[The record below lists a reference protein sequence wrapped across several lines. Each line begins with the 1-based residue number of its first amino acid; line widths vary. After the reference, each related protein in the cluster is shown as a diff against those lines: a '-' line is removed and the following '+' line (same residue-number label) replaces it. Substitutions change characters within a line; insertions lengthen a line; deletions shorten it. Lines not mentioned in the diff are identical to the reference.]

1 MPVHAGPLGEAPGW
15 AGGRKGG
22 GEAEA
27 RAFPGVSVGKS
38 RQVKGKSLELANL
51 NDSGG
56 LQDMGDV
63 AICLIRGPG
72 LINSRGNI
80 GLVYES

>member
-1 MPVHAGPLGEAPGW
+1 MKTEANAIKRKIYYLHLSRERGMPVHAGPPGEAAGW

-38 RQVKGKSLELANL
+38 RQVKGKS
-51 NDSGG
+51 
-56 LQDMGDV
+56 
-63 AICLIRGPG
+63 
-72 LINSRGNI
+72 
-80 GLVYES
+80 